1 MEFMSEFGVE
11 RWMDSAACLVASDP
25 EMFFPMK
32 EDEKISTHVAK
43 TYCATCA
50 VVSECLQYAMS
61 ERIDHGVW
69 GGLTSKERKKLRK
82 DDPA

>member
-11 RWMDSAACLVASDP
+11 RWMDDAACLVASDA
-25 EMFFPMK
+25 EVFFPK
-32 EDEKISTHVAK
+32 NEDEAIATHVAK

-50 VVSECLQYAMS
+50 VTAECLRYAIE

-69 GGLTSKERKKLRK
+69 GGLTSKERRKLRK
-82 DDPA
+82 G